1 MVVSSY
7 YNVLAFV
14 IPYIISYHIILYSI
28 LYRIKAY
35 VISCYYHLDSKVCK
49 PVIFVVRN
57 RKSWIW
63 IGAEVRSKNLEE
75 EVEGIEGEKIHNH
88 NHNILHEKTNVFS
101 IKRKNLYLL

>member
-1 MVVSSY
+1 M
-7 YNVLAFV
+7 
-14 IPYIISYHIILYSI
+14 
-28 LYRIKAY
+28 
-35 VISCYYHLDSKVCK
+35 
-49 PVIFVVRN
+49 RN